1 MSKRLF
7 RLFVFASALLPI
19 GVSATTRTWPG
30 VAPCAGTLQ
39 ACVNGA
45 TDGDRIE
52 IATST
57 PIAEDLSLYDRSLT
71 LTAADGY
78 APAFGTNHWL
88 SITSSAI
95 AGDLQVSISRLSFN
109 DGYVFANYNGAG
121 TANYD
126 LRDLTLARVSSDVAN
141 YIEVDAS
148 AGTINATLYGNRL
161 SGVPR
166 SIDRG
171 LIQLNSGGATLN
183 ANAYY
188 NHVTSTSATGVRGAG
203 IFVDVHASSVAAG
216 GGTFKLHGN
225 EVRGGFFRSGIF
237 ISEGLFSN
245 TASSVVARVYNNVAI
260 CADAS
265 SAGTGGSGI
274 GFVANNGSID
284 AQAINNTVSR
294 CYYGIMAS
302 QWSGG
307 GAGASI
313 AGTFKNNI
321 LVAYNGLALD
331 PSVPGARTNDYNLIN
346 STAASVSYGSHTST
360 APASLVLD
368 TQPRLRAD
376 SPAIDAADG
385 VTLGFGLLLNGL
397 PTTDADGLRRFK
409 GTRADIGAYESGDAN
424 FTQVARSNTILG
436 NSSVIDNA
444 ALNSNSGRAL
454 IATPNYNVGLF
465 GGVDYDHPFGA
476 YYPAPYWWLFN
487 QDATLMPPGAH
498 FDVFVPAS
506 GGGSFIH
513 TSSASNTGGLVTT
526 LSNGSVDSL
535 PDRIVLVTQNW
546 TAGGSA
552 LYNPHPIGVYY
563 DVDARWHIA
572 NIDGAT
578 MPQPVGFNVY
588 AQEPSP
594 NAFRVTATSANLFPG
609 GAVRLDHP
617 LLDNTPCARPQVTR
631 GFSFIPVVRGNFD
644 VYYGVGNKW
653 YIFGYSGV
661 SLGEQF
667 HVLIDPAQ
675 VFTCTDSIFADG
687 FQ

>member
-1 MSKRLF
+1 
-7 RLFVFASALLPI
+7 LLPI

-30 VAPCAGTLQ
+30 SAPCAGTLQ
-39 ACVNGA
+39 ACVDGA
-45 TDGDRIE
+45 TNGDRIE
-52 IATST
+52 IATSA
-57 PIAEDLSLYDRSLT
+57 PIAEDISLYNRSLT

-78 APAFGTNHWL
+78 VPTFGTNHWL

-95 AGDLQVSISRLSFN
+95 AGDLQVSASRLGFN
-109 DGYVFANYNGAG
+109 DGYVFANYNGTG
-121 TANYD
+121 TATYD
-126 LRDLTLARVSSDVAN
+126 LRELTLTRVSSDVAN
-141 YIEVDAS
+141 YIEVDANG
-148 AGTINATLYGNRL
+148 GTLNATLYGNRL

-166 SIDRG
+166 SLNNG

-188 NHVTSTSATGVRGAG
+188 NHVTSTSATGVSGAG
-203 IFVDVHASSVAAG
+203 IFVDVHASGSAG

-237 ISEGLFSN
+237 ISEGLFSS
-245 TASSVVARVYNNVAI
+245 TASSVTARVYNNVAI

-294 CYYGIMAS
+294 CYYGISAT

-321 LVAYNGLALD
+321 LVAYNGLALA
-331 PSVPGARTNDYNLIN
+331 PTVPGTRTNDYNLIN
-346 STAASVSYGSHTST
+346 ATTASVGYGAHTLTS
-360 APASLVLD
+360 PASLVLD

-376 SPAIDAADG
+376 SPAIGAADG
-385 VTLGFGLLLNGL
+385 TTLGFGLLLNGL

-409 GTRADIGAYESGDAN
+409 GTMPDIGAYESGDAN
-424 FTQVARSNTILG
+424 FTHIARSNTIFS
-436 NSSVIDNA
+436 NSSDIDNA
-444 ALNSNSGRAL
+444 ALNSNAGAAL
-454 IATPNYNVGLF
+454 IATPNYNIGLP
-465 GGVDYDHPFGA
+465 GGIDYDHPFGA
-476 YYPAPYWWLFN
+476 YYPAPYWSLFN
-487 QDATLMPPGAH
+487 QDSATAMPLGAH

-513 TSSASNTGGLVTT
+513 TGSAANTGGLATT
-526 LSNGSVDSL
+526 LSDSSIDGL

-546 TAGGSA
+546 NAGGSG
-552 LYNPHPIGVYY
+552 LYNPHPIGIYY
-563 DVDARWHIA
+563 GGDAKWHIA

-578 MPQPVGFNVY
+578 MPQPLGFNVY

-594 NAFRVTATSANLFPG
+594 NAFRVTATSANLS
-609 GAVRLDHP
+609 GAHSVRLDHP

-631 GFSFIPVVRGNFD
+631 LFGASFVTGNFD
-644 VYYGVGNKW
+644 VEYGAGKW
-653 YIFGYSGV
+653 YIYGYSGV

-675 VFTCTDSIFADG
+675 VFSCTDRIFADG